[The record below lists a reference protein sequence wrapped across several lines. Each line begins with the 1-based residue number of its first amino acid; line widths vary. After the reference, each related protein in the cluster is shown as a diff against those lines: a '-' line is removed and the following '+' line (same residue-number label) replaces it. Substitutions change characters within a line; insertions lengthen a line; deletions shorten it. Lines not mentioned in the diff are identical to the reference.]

1 MASRRKNWAA
11 RAVVAALIALAAHV
25 AAIALFVAFAGD
37 WAAPLASGPRTVTA
51 APATQASAEADRPM
65 EIETLVNDLDRPDEK
80 SAAEK
85 KAEEEAKKEEED
97 KSPKGQV
104 VDLAKPA
111 IEERPDR
118 ANYVSEYDSKVDR
131 ETKGAHGRDHAGAKE
146 AASLPAPPPSQQSE
160 PPPGQPNAKPL
171 RPGPL
176 AMRELERRAQS
187 GQDGS
192 FDEAREQDGE
202 MRRPGQRSEGSSQ
215 QARPEEAPGQNGS
228 NAPQGLGGKRA
239 SEGQKSPNLNLNP
252 STDALQKAI
261 GRGAGSMDYLKDVD
275 DGDSTALNS
284 KKWVHAAFFNRV
296 KRQVADSWHPEV
308 VYLQHDPQGNVYG
321 VKDRVTVLRI
331 HMKPDGHLASW
342 TVLQSS
348 GVDFLDDE
356 AIHSFQKAAPFPNPP
371 KALVESDGLI
381 HFNFAFIFELS
392 GRTNFKVF
400 KY

>member
-11 RAVVAALIALAAHV
+11 RALVAALIALVAHV
-25 AAIALFVAFAGD
+25 VAIALFVAFAGD
-37 WAAPLASGPRTVTA
+37 IAAPLASGPRMVTA
-51 APATQASAEADRPM
+51 SPETQAAEDDRPM

-85 KAEEEAKKEEED
+85 KREEEAKKEEED
-97 KSPKGQV
+97 KSAKGQV
-104 VDLAKPA
+104 VDLAKPS

-118 ANYVSEYDSKVDR
+118 ANFVSEYDSKVDH

-146 AASLPAPPPSQQSE
+146 AASMPAPPPSQQSE
-160 PPPGQPNAKPL
+160 PPPGRPDVKPG

-187 GQDGS
+187 GQDGT
-192 FDEAREQDGE
+192 FDEARERDGE
-202 MRRPGQRSEGSSQ
+202 MRRPGQRSEGSTQ
-215 QARPEEAPGQNGS
+215 AARPQEAPGQNGS
-228 NAPQGLGGKRA
+228 SEPPGLGGKRA
-239 SEGQKSPNLNLNP
+239 AEARPNLNLNP

-275 DGDSTALNS
+275 DGESTALNS
-284 KKWVHAAFFNRV
+284 KKWVHAAFFNRI
-296 KRQVADSWHPEV
+296 KRQVADAWHPEV

-321 VKDRVTVLRI
+321 VKDRVTVLRV
-331 HMKPDGHLASW
+331 HLKPDGHLASW

-356 AIHSFQKAAPFPNPP
+356 AIHSFQKAQPFPNPP